1 MIKLLTKG
9 EIFTYSEMTFDNYK
23 ANSFLKIDRTKE
35 VGIKFHSLTSP
46 DNRK

>member
-9 EIFTYSEMTFDNYK
+9 EIFAYSEMTFDNYK
-23 ANSFLKIDRTKE
+23 ANSFLEIDRAKE
-35 VGIKFHSLTSP
+35 VGIEFHFLPSS

>member
-9 EIFTYSEMTFDNYK
+9 EIFAYSEMTFDNYK
-23 ANSFLKIDRTKE
+23 ANSFLEIDGVKE
-35 VGIKFHSLTSP
+35 VGIEFHSLPSS